1 MDDAAETYTQDLLS
15 EIATAHNSASNSLTT
30 VQSLYKQA
38 QNSSTAAM
46 NVPLQQI
53 QGTSSIQ
60 KNLRYI
66 YLYCN
71 NYNYAV
77 YSFPP

>member
-60 KNLRYI
+60 KNLRNI